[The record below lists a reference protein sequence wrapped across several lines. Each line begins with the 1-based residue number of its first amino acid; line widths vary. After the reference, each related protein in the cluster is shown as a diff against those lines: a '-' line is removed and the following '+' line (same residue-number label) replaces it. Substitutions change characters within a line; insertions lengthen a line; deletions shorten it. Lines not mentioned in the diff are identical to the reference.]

1 MSEEQNLEQ
10 LMQAFDGHQ
19 VTGEE
24 GQIAESETASEVV
37 DAQETTEEESAQD
50 TTPERTQEPE
60 TPKQEHEEAEQEV
73 AEDDSGKRYIPEKK
87 AKKWYAKMKQYER
100 ELEATKK
107 ASTQSSSPTL
117 PPTPPVLT
125 DKTEILEVELLK
137 DRMPQF
143 DPESDVYSPEL
154 DELGYT
160 YLKANPGISRIQAAK
175 WALQTAKGISS
186 KQDQVR
192 QEARLVKSL
201 QSDAGITK
209 SSASRGNDTVD
220 PSSMSL
226 DEMEAYLKKSGGW

>member
-1 MSEEQNLEQ
+1 MSEEQNLEE

-19 VTGEE
+19 VTDEE
-24 GQIAESETASEVV
+24 GQVAESETASEVM
-37 DAQETTEEESAQD
+37 DAKETTEEEPAQD
-50 TTPERTQEPE
+50 TTPEQSDEPA
-60 TPKQEHEEAEQEV
+60 PKQESQEAEQEV

-100 ELEATKK
+100 ELAQR
-107 ASTQSSSPTL
+107 STSNPSAPTM

-143 DPESDVYSPEL
+143 DPESDQYSPEL
-154 DELGYT
+154 DSLGFT
-160 YLKANPGISRIQAAK
+160 YLQANPGTSRIQAAK
-175 WALQTAKGISS
+175 WALNTAKGISS

-209 SSASRGNDTVD
+209 ATSSRGSDTVD

-226 DEMEAYLKKSGGW
+226 DEMEAYLKKTGGW

>member
-1 MSEEQNLEQ
+1 MSEEQNLEN
-10 LMQAFDGHQ
+10 LMQAFNGHQ

-24 GQIAESETASEVV
+24 GQIAEGEPASEVMS
-37 DAQETTEEESAQD
+37 AEQTPEEEPAQD
-50 TTPERTQEPE
+50 TTPEPHEDTA
-60 TPKQEHEEAEQEV
+60 PKQENDEAEPEV

-100 ELEATKK
+100 ELAEHRA
-107 ASTQSSSPTL
+107 APQSSAPTM
-117 PPTPPVLT
+117 PPTPPILT

-143 DPESDVYSPEL
+143 DPESEHYSPEL
-154 DELGYT
+154 DKLGFT
-160 YLKANPGISRIQAAK
+160 YLQANPGTSRIQAAK
-175 WALQTAKGISS
+175 WALATAKSISS
-186 KQDQVR
+186 KQDGVR

-209 SSASRGNDTVD
+209 STVTRGSDTVD

-226 DEMEAYLKKSGGW
+226 DDMEAYLKKTGGW